1 MKKLTSTKVEVLEF
15 VKSIEGLFYFSIDN
29 VVLSIEHN
37 RGNAPF
43 VALSLGP
50 LQQSA
55 RRLVASY

>member
-15 VKSIEGLFYFSIDN
+15 VKSIEGLFYFCIDD

-37 RGNAPF
+37 RGKAPF
-43 VALSLGP
+43 ATLSLGP